1 MIAFYKILE
10 MQEANQWLPEDE
22 EGRGEIRM
30 MYEEIFRVMD
40 LFILLIVMMISQAYA
55 CVKTY

>member
-1 MIAFYKILE
+1 MVAWGWRGVE
-10 MQEANQWLPEDE
+10 
-22 EGRGEIRM
+22 GEIRM

-55 CVKTY
+55 YVKTY